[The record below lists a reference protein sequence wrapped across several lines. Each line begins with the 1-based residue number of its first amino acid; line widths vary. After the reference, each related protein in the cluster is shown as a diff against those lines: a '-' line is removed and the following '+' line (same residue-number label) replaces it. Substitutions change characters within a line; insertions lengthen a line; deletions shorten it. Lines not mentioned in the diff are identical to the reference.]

1 MPRIS
6 KYELDGSLSD
16 NDKLLGSDEAGNTK
30 NFKLKDVANFVA
42 ESGGVFKH
50 HQNNTS
56 ATWTIT
62 HNLDLED
69 YLPHVNVKLSGGG
82 SFNKT
87 LIKSLTNWEP
97 IFGGIEGFKKGL
109 LKTSEWFSDPTNLKK
124 YKPNKYS
131 I

>member
-6 KYELDGSLSD
+6 RYANDTSISD

-30 NFKLKDVANFVA
+30 NFRVSDLSNFFA
-42 ESGGVFKH
+42 ESTGIFKH
-50 HQNNTS
+50 HQNNTA

-82 SFNKT
+82 TYNNVQAMGIVTYVNKNQ
-87 LIKSLTNWEP
+87 LTIN
-97 IFGGIEGFKKGL
+97 FA
-109 LKTSEWFSDPTNLKK
+109 DPTSGYAYIKK
-124 YKPNKYS
+124 
-131 I
+131 

>member
-69 YLPHVNVKLSGGG
+69 YLPHVNIKLSGGG
-82 SFNKT
+82 SFNNVQAMGIVTYVNKNQ
-87 LIKSLTNWEP
+87 LT
-97 IFGGIEGFKKGL
+97 ISFA
-109 LKTSEWFSDPTNLKK
+109 DPTSGYAYIKK
-124 YKPNKYS
+124 
-131 I
+131 